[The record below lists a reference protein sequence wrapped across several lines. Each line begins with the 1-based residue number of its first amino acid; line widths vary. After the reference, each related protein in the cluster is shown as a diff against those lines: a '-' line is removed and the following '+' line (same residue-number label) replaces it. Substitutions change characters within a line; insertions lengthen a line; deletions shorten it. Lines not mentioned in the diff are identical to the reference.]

1 VVKKLYK
8 LNYTQRL
15 NNNQVQVM
23 KKIVFFV
30 IVFIS
35 LTVNAQQ
42 IHENGKYADVNG
54 VKLYYEIYG
63 EGEPLLMIHGN
74 GGSFSCFEN
83 QVAEFS
89 KHFKVVLIDCRGRG
103 NSSYQKG
110 VELTFDLQVEDINLF
125 LDKLNIKKA
134 NILGWSDGGIIGLLL
149 AIKHPE
155 KVNKLV
161 TSGANIFPEG
171 VIDFEDMKKTAIDL
185 ETKNLNHENDL
196 AIDLN
201 NLDLKYPNLKF
212 TDLNV
217 IKSKTLII
225 AGDHDVIKS
234 QHTLKIYESIPNAQ
248 LAILPNSSHSALIEN
263 SKLFNEIV
271 LRFLMQ

>member
-1 VVKKLYK
+1 
-8 LNYTQRL
+8 
-15 NNNQVQVM
+15 M
-23 KKIVFFV
+23 KKIFFLA
-30 IVFIS
+30 IAFIS
-35 LTVNAQQ
+35 LNICAQK
-42 IHENGKYADVNG
+42 IHENGKYIEVNG

-83 QVAEFS
+83 QVKEFS
-89 KHFKVVLIDCRGRG
+89 KHFKVILVDCRGRG

-110 VELTFDLQVEDINLF
+110 VELTFDLQVEDMNSF
-125 LDKLNIKKA
+125 LDKLNIQKA
-134 NILGWSDGGIIGLLL
+134 NILGWSDGGIIGLIL
-149 AIKHPE
+149 ALKHPE

-171 VIDFEDMKKTAIDL
+171 VIDFEDMKKTAINL
-185 ETKNLNHENDL
+185 ETKNENHANDL
-196 AIDLN
+196 NIDLN

-225 AGDHDVIKS
+225 AGDHDMIKGE
-234 QHTLKIYESIPNAQ
+234 HTLKIYESIPNAQ

>member
-1 VVKKLYK
+1 
-8 LNYTQRL
+8 
-15 NNNQVQVM
+15 M
-23 KKIVFFV
+23 KKIFLFAFA
-30 IVFIS
+30 IIS
-35 LTVNAQQ
+35 LNIGAQKL
-42 IHENGKYADVNG
+42 HENGKYVDVNG
-54 VKLYYEIYG
+54 IKLYYEIYG

-74 GGSFSCFEN
+74 GGSFACFEN
-83 QVAEFS
+83 QVTEFS
-89 KHFKVVLIDCRGRG
+89 KHFKVILVDCRGRG
-103 NSSYQKG
+103 NSTYQKG

-125 LDKLNIKKA
+125 LDKLNIKKT

-171 VIDFEDMKKTAIDL
+171 VIDFEDMKKTVAEL
-185 ETKNLNHENDL
+185 ESKNKNHENDL
-196 AIDLN
+196 DIDLN
-201 NLDLKYPNLKF
+201 NLDLNYPNLKYS
-212 TDLNV
+212 DLNV

-234 QHTLKIYESIPNAQ
+234 EHTLKIYESIPDAQ
-248 LAILPNSSHSALIEN
+248 LAILPNSTHSALIEN

-271 LRFLMQ
+271 LPFLLQ

>member
-1 VVKKLYK
+1 M
-8 LNYTQRL
+8 
-15 NNNQVQVM
+15 M
-23 KKIVFFV
+23 KKIFFLA
-30 IVFIS
+30 IAFIS
-35 LTVNAQQ
+35 LSMSAQKL
-42 IHENGKYADVNG
+42 HENGKYLDVNG
-54 VKLYYEIYG
+54 VKLYYETYG

-83 QVAEFS
+83 QVLEFS
-89 KHFKVVLIDCRGRG
+89 KHFKVVLVDCRGRG

-110 VELTFDLQVEDINLF
+110 IELTFDLLVEDINLF
-125 LDKLNIKKA
+125 LDKLNIQKTS
-134 NILGWSDGGIIGLLL
+134 ILGWSDGGIIGLLL

-155 KVNKLV
+155 KVNKLI

-171 VIDFEDMKKTAIDL
+171 VIYFEDMKKTTIDL
-185 ETKNLNHENDL
+185 EKNNKYHENDL

-225 AGDHDVIKS
+225 AGDHDIIKS
-234 QHTLKIYESIPNAQ
+234 EHTLKIYESIPNAQ

-263 SKLFNEIV
+263 PKLFNEIA

>member
-1 VVKKLYK
+1 M
-8 LNYTQRL
+8 
-15 NNNQVQVM
+15 M
-23 KKIVFFV
+23 KKILFLA
-30 IVFIS
+30 IALIS
-35 LTVNAQQ
+35 LNISAQKL
-42 IHENGKYADVNG
+42 HENGKYLDING

-74 GGSFSCFEN
+74 GGSFICFEN
-83 QVAEFS
+83 QVSEFS
-89 KHFKVVLIDCRGRG
+89 KHFKVILVDCRGRG

-110 VELTFDLQVEDINLF
+110 VELTFDLQVDDINLF
-125 LDKLNIKKA
+125 LDKLNIQKT

-149 AIKHPE
+149 ALKHPE
-155 KVNKLV
+155 KVAKLV

-171 VIDFEDMKKTAIDL
+171 VVYFDEMKKTTVEL
-185 ETKNLNHENDL
+185 ESKNKNHENDL

-201 NLDLKYPNLKF
+201 NLDLNYPNLKF
-212 TDLNV
+212 SDLNA

-225 AGDHDVIKS
+225 AGDHDVIKGE
-234 QHTLKIYESIPNAQ
+234 HTLKMYESIPNAQ

-271 LRFLMQ
+271 LPFLKD

>member
-1 VVKKLYK
+1 
-8 LNYTQRL
+8 
-15 NNNQVQVM
+15 M
-23 KKIVFFV
+23 KKIFFLA
-30 IVFIS
+30 IAFIS
-35 LTVNAQQ
+35 LNISAQKL
-42 IHENGKYADVNG
+42 HENGKYVDVNG
-54 VKLYYEIYG
+54 IKLYYEVYG

-74 GGSFSCFEN
+74 GGSFACFEN
-83 QVAEFS
+83 QVTEFS
-89 KHFKVVLIDCRGRG
+89 KHFKVVLVDCRGRG

-125 LDKLNIKKA
+125 LDKLNIKKT

-155 KVNKLV
+155 KVNKLI

-185 ETKNLNHENDL
+185 EAKNSNHENDL
-196 AIDLN
+196 DIDLN
-201 NLDLKYPNLKF
+201 NLDLKYPNLNF

-225 AGDHDVIKS
+225 AGDHDMIKGE
-234 QHTLKIYESIPNAQ
+234 HTLKIYESIPNAQ

-263 SKLFNEIV
+263 SILFNEIV
-271 LRFLMQ
+271 WRFLMP

>member
-1 VVKKLYK
+1 
-8 LNYTQRL
+8 
-15 NNNQVQVM
+15 M
-23 KKIVFFV
+23 KKIFILV
-30 IVFIS
+30 IALIS
-35 LTVNAQQ
+35 LNISAQKL
-42 IHENGKYADVNG
+42 HENGKYVAVNS

-63 EGEPLLMIHGN
+63 KGTPLLMIHGN
-74 GGSFSCFEN
+74 GGSFACFEN
-83 QVAEFS
+83 QVTQFS
-89 KHFKVVLIDCRGRG
+89 KHFKVILVDCRGRG

-110 VELTFDLQVEDINLF
+110 VELTFDLQVEDINSF
-125 LDKLNIKKA
+125 LDKLNIQKT
-134 NILGWSDGGIIGLLL
+134 NVLGWSDGGIIGLLL

-171 VIDFEDMKKTAIDL
+171 VIDFEDMKKTATDL
-185 ETKNLNHENDL
+185 ETKNKNHVNDL
-196 AIDLN
+196 DIDLN

-234 QHTLKIYESIPNAQ
+234 EHTLKIFESIPNAQ
-248 LAILPNSSHSALIEN
+248 LAILPNSSHAALMEN

-271 LRFLMQ
+271 LHFLM

>member
-1 VVKKLYK
+1 
-8 LNYTQRL
+8 
-15 NNNQVQVM
+15 M
-23 KKIVFFV
+23 KKIFFLA
-30 IVFIS
+30 IAFIS
-35 LTVNAQQ
+35 LNISAQKL
-42 IHENGKYADVNG
+42 HENGKYVDVNG
-54 VKLYYEIYG
+54 VKLFYEIYG
-63 EGEPLLMIHGN
+63 KGEPILMIHGN

-83 QVAEFS
+83 QVTEFS
-89 KHFKVVLIDCRGRG
+89 KHFRVILVDCRGRG

-110 VELTFDLQVEDINLF
+110 IELTFDLQVEDMNLF
-125 LDKLNIKKA
+125 LDKLNIKKTTV
-134 NILGWSDGGIIGLLL
+134 LGWSDGGIIGILL

-171 VIDFEDMKKTAIDL
+171 VIDFEDMNKTAIDL
-185 ETKNLNHENDL
+185 ETKNVNHENDL

-234 QHTLKIYESIPNAQ
+234 EHTLKIFESIPNAQ

-263 SKLFNEIV
+263 SELFNEIV

>member
-1 VVKKLYK
+1 
-8 LNYTQRL
+8 
-15 NNNQVQVM
+15 M
-23 KKIVFFV
+23 KKIFFLA
-30 IVFIS
+30 ITFIS
-35 LTVNAQQ
+35 LNISAQKL
-42 IHENGKYADVNG
+42 HENGKYVDING
-54 VKLYYEIYG
+54 VKLFYEIYG
-63 EGEPLLMIHGN
+63 KGEPILMIHGN

-89 KHFKVVLIDCRGRG
+89 KRFKVIVVDCRGRG

-110 VELTFDLQVEDINLF
+110 VELTFDLQVDDMNLF
-125 LDKLNIKKA
+125 LDKLNIQKT

-171 VIDFEDMKKTAIDL
+171 VIDFEDMKKTVL
-185 ETKNLNHENDL
+185 ELERKNKNHEYDL
-196 AIDLN
+196 DIDLN
-201 NLDLKYPNLKF
+201 NLDLKFPNLKF

-234 QHTLKIYESIPNAQ
+234 EHTLKIYESIPNAQ

-271 LRFLMQ
+271 LHFLLQ

>member
-1 VVKKLYK
+1 MKRIFLVV
-8 LNYTQRL
+8 
-15 NNNQVQVM
+15 
-23 KKIVFFV
+23 IA
-30 IVFIS
+30 FIS
-35 LTVNAQQ
+35 LNSNAQKL
-42 IHENGKYADVNG
+42 HENGKYADVNG
-54 VKLYYEIYG
+54 VKLYYKVYG

-83 QVAEFS
+83 QVEEFS
-89 KHFKVVLIDCRGRG
+89 KHFKVILVDCRGRG

-110 VELTFDLQVEDINLF
+110 VELTFDLQVEDFSLF
-125 LDKLNIKKA
+125 LEKLNIQKT
-134 NILGWSDGGIIGLLL
+134 NIVGWSDGGIIGLLL

-171 VIDFEDMKKTAIDL
+171 VIYFEDMKKTTLDL
-185 ETKNLNHENDL
+185 EKNNKNHENDL

-225 AGDHDVIKS
+225 AGDHDIIKS
-234 QHTLKIYESIPNAQ
+234 EHTLKIYESIPNAQ

-263 SKLFNEIV
+263 ATLFNPIV
-271 LRFLMQ
+271 LKFLRE

>member
-1 VVKKLYK
+1 
-8 LNYTQRL
+8 
-15 NNNQVQVM
+15 M
-23 KKIVFFV
+23 KKIFFLA
-30 IVFIS
+30 IAFIS
-35 LTVNAQQ
+35 LNISAQKL
-42 IHENGKYADVNG
+42 HENGKYVAVNG
-54 VKLYYEIYG
+54 VKLFYEIYG
-63 EGEPLLMIHGN
+63 KGEPLLMIHGN
-74 GGSFSCFEN
+74 GGSFACFEN
-83 QVAEFS
+83 QLTEFS
-89 KHFKVVLIDCRGRG
+89 KHFKVILVDCRGRG
-103 NSSYQKG
+103 NSSYQEG
-110 VELTFDLQVEDINLF
+110 VELTFDLQVEDINSF
-125 LDKLNIKKA
+125 LDKLNIEKT

-185 ETKNLNHENDL
+185 ETKNVNHKNDL

-212 TDLNV
+212 TDLNI

-225 AGDHDVIKS
+225 AGDHDMIKGE
-234 QHTLKIYESIPNAQ
+234 HTLKIYESIPNAQ

-263 SKLFNEIV
+263 SKLFNEIT
-271 LRFLMQ
+271 LHFLMH

>member
-1 VVKKLYK
+1 M
-8 LNYTQRL
+8 
-15 NNNQVQVM
+15 M
-23 KKIVFFV
+23 KKIFFLA
-30 IVFIS
+30 IALIS
-35 LTVNAQQ
+35 LNISAQKL
-42 IHENGKYADVNG
+42 HENGKYLDVNG

-74 GGSFSCFEN
+74 GGSFICFEN
-83 QVAEFS
+83 QVPEFS
-89 KHFKVVLIDCRGRG
+89 KHFKVILVDCRGRG

-125 LDKLNIKKA
+125 LDKLNIQKT

-149 AIKHPE
+149 ALKHPE
-155 KVNKLV
+155 KVAKLV

-171 VIDFEDMKKTAIDL
+171 VVYFDEMKKTTVEL
-185 ETKNLNHENDL
+185 ESKNKNHENDL
-196 AIDLN
+196 ALDLN
-201 NLDLKYPNLKF
+201 NLDLNYPNLKF
-212 TDLNV
+212 SDLNA

-225 AGDHDVIKS
+225 AGDHDVIKGE
-234 QHTLKIYESIPNAQ
+234 HTLKMYESIPNAQ

-271 LRFLMQ
+271 LPFLKG